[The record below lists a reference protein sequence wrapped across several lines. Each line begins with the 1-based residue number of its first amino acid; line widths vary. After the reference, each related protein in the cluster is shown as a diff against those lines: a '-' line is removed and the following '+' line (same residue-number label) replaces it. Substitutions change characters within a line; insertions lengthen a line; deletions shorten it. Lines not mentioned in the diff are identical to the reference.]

1 MRVEFETN
9 KKEAT
14 AIASFLFNYFVS
26 AFCKNWRSYKLMI
39 QQQITY
45 KDC

>member
-14 AIASFLFNYFVS
+14 AIAPFLITYCVS
-26 AFCKNWRSYKLMI
+26 AFCKNWRSYKL
-39 QQQITY
+39 
-45 KDC
+45 